1 MARKKKHPE
10 HVNHERW
17 LVSYADF
24 ITLLFAFFVV
34 MFAVS
39 QVDTKKLG
47 HFTESFSRAVG
58 VNVLPMTG
66 SSLLEGQSMAEQQEK
81 AQGDSDSS
89 GELDQLGNALGAM
102 AGSAGDAL
110 KGLQIIRRG
119 NELVLRLPENIFFDT
134 GDAKVKSG
142 TAGTLKLIA
151 PRLLERHVE
160 VRVEGHTD
168 DRPIVSGRYHSNWE
182 LSSARAIG
190 VMTILM
196 SEGLPPERVSIAGY
210 GEYRP
215 IASNANEDGRRQNR
229 RVDLVVTAMHANAEE
244 KGAEA
249 KADKSGKND
258 GDDTAGEKTGD
269 DKTSEGATEDGK
281 NDETADD
288 KMQGK
293 PEEAK
298 SAEAK
303 SAEAKSAE
311 AKPAEAKPAEAKAA
325 KKAAE

>member
-1 MARKKKHPE
+1 MRKKKHAE

-58 VNVLPMTG
+58 VQVLPMTG
-66 SSLLEGQSMAEQQEK
+66 SSLLEGASMTEAEEKPQS
-81 AQGDSDSS
+81 DSDAT
-89 GELDQLGNALGAM
+89 GELDQLGSALGEM
-102 AGSAGDAL
+102 AGSSGDTL
-110 KGLQIIRRG
+110 RGLQIIRRG

-134 GDAKVKSG
+134 GDARVKG
-142 TAGTLKLIA
+142 ATAGTLKLIA
-151 PRLLERHVE
+151 PKLLERRVE

-168 DRPIVSGRYHSNWE
+168 DRPILSGRYHSNWE

-196 SEGLPPERVSIAGY
+196 NEGIPPERVSIAGY

-215 IASNANEDGRRQNR
+215 IALNTTEDGRRQNR
-229 RVDLVVTAMHANAEE
+229 RVDLVVTALRRPAVATAADKSPEANAEE
-244 KGAEA
+244 A
-249 KADKSGKND
+249 KP
-258 GDDTAGEKTGD
+258 T
-269 DKTSEGATEDGK
+269 
-281 NDETADD
+281 
-288 KMQGK
+288 
-293 PEEAK
+293 EAK
-298 SAEAK
+298 STEEKPTEEKPTDEKSNDDKPVDGKTADGERAAENVPR
-303 SAEAKSAE
+303 SG
-311 AKPAEAKPAEAKAA
+311 AKAT
-325 KKAAE
+325 E